1 MAIVANTFTAYDA
14 VGIRE
19 QLNDIINNIAPTQTP
34 FLSMC
39 KKGKATNILFEWQK
53 DTLDAAAN
61 NAQLEGD
68 DVTTFTAVTPTVR
81 VNNRTQISRKTIVL
95 SATEQAV
102 TKAGRK
108 DEMAYQIMLKGK
120 ALKRDMETAL
130 TQNTTAVTGSTT
142 VARQTRGLEGWVGG
156 TNSSLGASGVAAA
169 PSTNTAPTDGTQ
181 RTFTEA
187 LLKDVW
193 QKTYTSGGMPDVLMV
208 GPTQKQTVSTFT
220 DSGTRFDKS
229 EDQKLYAAI
238 SVYVGD
244 FGQIKVVPNRFQRN
258 RTAFL
263 LESDKWQCN
272 YLREFNVEQLAKTGD
287 AEKRLLVVEYG
298 LQSNEEAASGAIR
311 DLL

>member
-14 VGIRE
+14 IGIRE
-19 QLNDIINNIAPTQTP
+19 QLADIIYNIAPTQTP

-39 KKGKATNILFEWQK
+39 KKGKATNIFFEWQK
-53 DTLDAAAN
+53 DTLASAAN
-61 NAQLEGD
+61 NAQLEGND
-68 DVTTFTAVTPTVR
+68 ITSFTAVTPTVR
-81 VNNRTQISRKTIVL
+81 VGNRTQISYKTIIL

-108 DEMAYQIMLKGK
+108 DEMAYQVMLNGK

-130 TQNTTAVTGSTT
+130 TQNSTSVTGSTT

-156 TNSSLGASGVAAA
+156 TNSNLGTSGVAAA
-169 PSTNTAPTDGTQ
+169 PSTNTAATDGTQ
-181 RTFTEA
+181 RTFTES
-187 LLKDVW
+187 LLKDTW
-193 QKTYTSGGMPDVLMV
+193 QKCFTSGGNPDTLMV

-220 DSGTRFDKS
+220 GNATRMDKS
-229 EDQKLYAAI
+229 EDAKLYAAI

-244 FGQIKVVPNRFQRN
+244 FGEIKVIPNRFQRN

-263 LESDKWQCN
+263 VESDKFQVN
-272 YLREFNVEQLAKTGD
+272 YLREFQVETLAKTGD
-287 AEKRLLVVEYG
+287 ADKRLLVCEYG

>member
-1 MAIVANTFTAYDA
+1 MTIVANTFTAYSA
-14 VGIRE
+14 IGIRE
-19 QLNDIINNIAPTQTP
+19 QLSDIIYNIAPTQTP
-34 FLSMC
+34 FLNMC
-39 KKGKATNILFEWQK
+39 KKGKAANILFEWQK

-68 DVTTFTAVTPTVR
+68 DISSFAAVTPTVR
-81 VNNRTQISRKTIVL
+81 VNNRTQISYKTIVL

-108 DEMAYQIMLKGK
+108 DEIAYQIMLKGK

-156 TNSSLGASGVAAA
+156 TNSNLGASGVAAA

-187 LLKDVW
+187 LLKDCW
-193 QKTYTSGGMPDVLMV
+193 QKTYTSGGNPDTLMV

-220 DSGTRFDKS
+220 GNATRFDKS
-229 EDQKLYAAI
+229 EDAKLYAAI

-244 FGQIKVVPNRFQRN
+244 FGEIKVVPNRFQRN

-263 LESDKWQCN
+263 LESDKWACN
-272 YLREFNVEQLAKTGD
+272 YLRQFQVEPLAKTGD

-298 LQSNEEAASGAIR
+298 LQSMEEAASGAIR